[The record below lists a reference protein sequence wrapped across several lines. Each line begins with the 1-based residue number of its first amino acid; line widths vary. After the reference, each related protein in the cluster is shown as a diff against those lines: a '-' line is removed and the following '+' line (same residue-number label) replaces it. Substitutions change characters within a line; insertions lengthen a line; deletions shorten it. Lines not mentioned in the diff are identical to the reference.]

1 MTARGPTHVWRI
13 AMIYA
18 LIDRS
23 RIIRRPHLDAALAV
37 WEYAERST
45 RYIFGDALGY
55 PVADH
60 ILQKLRSV
68 SPDGVTR
75 TEIVDLFARHAKAQ
89 SLPMRWACSRSAALR
104 TAGAWPRPTAQR
116 ANNSNTGTPQ
126 PQHTMAIHKN
136 IPRLR
141 PCEVREKREKFP
153 ALNSTTLTSREIA
166 KTAAR

>member
-75 TEIVDLFARHAKAQ
+75 TEIVDLFARHAKAPIIADALGMLQ
-89 SLPMRWACSRSAALR
+89 ERGLAHSRRVAAPDGSKGDPTRILVRHSRNTRWPFTRTYRVCDRARCERSEKNSR
-104 TAGAWPRPTAQR
+104 P
-116 ANNSNTGTPQ
+116 
-126 PQHTMAIHKN
+126 
-136 IPRLR
+136 
-141 PCEVREKREKFP
+141 
-153 ALNSTTLTSREIA
+153 
-166 KTAAR
+166 